1 MLLLFLAYLG
11 GILTIL
17 SPCILPVLPFVFAR
31 SDQPF
36 RRSGLP
42 LLAGMAVTFALV
54 ASLATVGGGW
64 AVRANQFGRIAALV
78 LFGIFGLTLIF
89 SSLADRLSRPFVR
102 LGNRLSQNPDG
113 GPSVAN
119 SFLLGI
125 GTGLLWAPCAGPI
138 LGLIL
143 TGAALGGASV
153 HTTVLLLA
161 YAAGAATS
169 LTVALLA
176 GGRVFAAMKRG
187 LGAEEWIR
195 RILGVAVLVGV
206 VAVAFGLDRG
216 ILTRL
221 SLSSTNGLEQRLV
234 DRFHPQPQP
243 PASNDA
249 MMAGNDAMAPSNAMM
264 APGNAMTANG
274 GAMTANKD
282 QTANNAMMAGNNAM
296 MSGNQPSGNQP
307 KMTGNNAM
315 MAAGGSSSTAAPGID
330 LSGATLWINSQPLTM
345 DSLRGKVV
353 VIDFW
358 TYSCINCLRTLP
370 YIKAWNEKYKN
381 SGLVI
386 IGVHTPE
393 FPFEKDESNV
403 RKAVHDLGITYPVA
417 MDNDYRIWRSVNNEY
432 WPAHYFFDATGKLR
446 FHHFGEGGYDESESW
461 IRTLLEEAN
470 HKPLPGSATQIAA
483 TGAEAAADSNDV
495 KSPETYV
502 GYHRADNFASPEG
515 FNQNEAQVYTAPSD
529 LKLNQWA
536 FAGKWQDERQI
547 ATALAPAAAIV
558 YRFHARD
565 LHLVLGPS
573 RSGQTIRFRITID
586 GKAPGADHGVDTDAD
601 GYGTVK
607 DNRLYQLI
615 RQHGAI
621 QDHTFRIEFLS
632 PGVEAYAFTFG

>member
-1 MLLLFLAYLG
+1 MLLLFLAYFG

-36 RRSGLP
+36 RKSGLP
-42 LLAGMAVTFALV
+42 LLAGMAVTFTLV

-64 AVRANQFGRIAALV
+64 AVRANQFGRIAALI
-78 LFGIFGLTLIF
+78 LFGIFGLTLLF
-89 SSLADRLSRPFVR
+89 SSLAERISRPLVR
-102 LGNRLSQNPDG
+102 LGNRLSQNTST
-113 GPSVAN
+113 GPSAAN

-153 HTTVLLLA
+153 HTVFLLLA

-176 GGRVFAAMKRG
+176 GGRVFAAMKRS

-195 RILGVAVLVGV
+195 RALGVAVLAGV

-221 SLSSTNGLEQRLV
+221 SLASTANLEQRLV
-234 DRFHPQPQP
+234 DRFHPQTVETAPKDQMMAP
-243 PASNDA
+243 SDA
-249 MMAGNDAMAPSNAMM
+249 MMAG
-264 APGNAMTANG
+264 G
-274 GAMTANKD
+274 G
-282 QTANNAMMAGNNAM
+282 AM
-296 MSGNQPSGNQP
+296 MSGNQPAMSGSNAMMAGNQP
-307 KMTGNNAM
+307 AMSGDNAM
-315 MAAGGSSSTAAPGID
+315 MAAGGAPAGNKPPTAD
-330 LSGATLWINSQPLTM
+330 LSGATAWINSPPLTLT
-345 DSLRGKVV
+345 SLQGKVV

-370 YIKAWNEKYKN
+370 YIKAWNEKYKD

-403 RKAVHDLGITYPVA
+403 RKAVRDLGVTYPVA
-417 MDNDYRIWRSVNNEY
+417 MDNDYRIWRNFNNQY
-432 WPAHYFFDATGKLR
+432 WPADYFIDATGKVR
-446 FHHFGEGGYDESESW
+446 FHHYGEGGYEESENW
-461 IRTLLEEAN
+461 IRSLLEEAN
-470 HKPLPGSATQIAA
+470 HKPLPGSLTQIAA
-483 TGAEAAADSNDV
+483 SGAEAAADSGDV
-495 KSPETYV
+495 QSQETYI
-502 GYHRADNFASPEG
+502 GYHRAENFASPGG
-515 FNQNEAQVYTAPSD
+515 FNQNEPQVYEAPANF
-529 LKLNQWA
+529 KLNEWA
-536 FAGKWQDERQI
+536 LVGKWQDERQI
-547 ATALAPAAAIV
+547 ATSLAPSSAIV

-573 RSGQTIRFRITID
+573 TAGKPIRFRVTID
-586 GKAPGADHGVDTDAD
+586 GKAPGADHGMDTDAD

-607 DNRLYQLI
+607 EDRLYQLI
-615 RQHGAI
+615 RQRGAV
-621 QDHTFRIEFLS
+621 QDRTFRIEFLV
-632 PGVEAYAFTFG
+632 PGVQAYSFTFG